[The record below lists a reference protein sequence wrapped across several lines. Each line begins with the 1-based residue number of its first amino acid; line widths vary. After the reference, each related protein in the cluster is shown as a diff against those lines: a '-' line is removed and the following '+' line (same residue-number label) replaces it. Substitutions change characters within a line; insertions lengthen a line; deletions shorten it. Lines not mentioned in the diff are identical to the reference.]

1 MQDKYKIVIP
11 SYKRADILLSND
23 KNPLS
28 YMDSEMLN
36 STIIFVR
43 YEEFKYYQAVLK
55 KFKGLKMCVLCRVS
69 HIGNT
74 RDDILKY
81 CYSKNYEKILMI
93 DDDITFKK
101 RINNYTLKRVNQTK
115 EMFTKMIYTLF
126 RNCSNNIPLIGI
138 DEDSFNGFNQFQYDY
153 NVGIIQVYCIHL
165 PTLKEANIGF
175 SDYNLQV
182 MEDYY
187 FTLKLLTLGYKNM
200 CFNIYTRHNK
210 TQSPGGCSEYRTIEI
225 DKKSAKILKKIFPNF
240 ITVKYKQSGN
250 WDIKRIVVNAKWKK
264 AFNKKLYE
272 ERSKK

>member
-165 PTLKEANIGF
+165 PTLKEANVGF

-182 MEDYY
+182 MENYY
-187 FTLKLLTLGYKNM
+187 FTLKLLTL
-200 CFNIYTRHNK
+200 
-210 TQSPGGCSEYRTIEI
+210 
-225 DKKSAKILKKIFPNF
+225 
-240 ITVKYKQSGN
+240 
-250 WDIKRIVVNAKWKK
+250 
-264 AFNKKLYE
+264 
-272 ERSKK
+272 